1 MFRNLSRI
9 AQAVFRRNQ
18 REREMDAELRFHLDM
33 ETRKNMQRGMSPK
46 EARLL
51 ALRNFGGVELTKE
64 QCRDARG
71 GRFIETLWQD
81 LRYGARVLKR
91 NPGFTLVALLTLT
104 LGIGANTAIFSVIYG
119 VLMRPLPYADGN
131 RLVIIHQQAPLA
143 RIDDMGFSVKEIND
157 YREQSQTLDEVV
169 EHHSMSF
176 LLLDGKEAQR
186 VSTAVVSANFFDV
199 LGVKMLMGR
208 SFLPSD
214 DVKGAD
220 AVLVLS
226 YNYWLQ
232 QYKGD
237 PNIIGRVFRM
247 NDKPHTVI
255 GVLPPIPQYPSESDV
270 YMPTVA
276 CPTRSSDRFIANR
289 TFRMMNVFGKLK
301 AGATVAQ
308 ARADLSAIAGN
319 LQKAYPEAYPENR
332 GYAATIAPLQ
342 EELTRQAKPTFLIL
356 IGTAGLVLL
365 IACANV
371 ANLTLAR
378 LMRRER
384 EMAIRAAMGAG
395 RGRLIRQMLTESTM
409 LALAG
414 GALGLLVAAW
424 GLRLLITFAARF
436 TPRAHEISIDAFV
449 LLFTLVVSL
458 GTGLVFGL
466 MPVLGSDKN
475 LAGALKENSR
485 TTAGVAR
492 HRARSLLVVAQVALS
507 FMLLIGA
514 GLMLRS
520 LLKLQRVNPGFNPE
534 NVLTLRISPNS
545 SRYNTNEQFR
555 DFMLRVLDR
564 VKSQPGVLSAALG
577 STYPMNATSIRFGPN
592 TQIFEIEG
600 RQQETGAP
608 PLTADRR
615 SVTPAYFETIQMPL
629 VKGRALAESDNDKA
643 LPVAV
648 INQSLARHYW
658 GDEDPIGRR
667 VTFDRGEHW
676 LTLVGIVGDVKQYG
690 LDHDATDEL
699 YLSHAQNPSAT
710 QLLVRTATTP
720 MAMAQ
725 VMRQTV
731 YDLDQ
736 ETAVDNVQTLERVR
750 DESLASPRL
759 TALLLGLFAA
769 LAMVITAAGIAGVMA
784 LTVTQRT
791 HEIGVRMA
799 LGASSANVMAMVMR
813 QGMTLVVIGLAV
825 GAAGAFALARM
836 MSALLFSVAPG
847 DPLTFGAVAAV
858 LILVAALSCL
868 VPARRVTTIDPMLA
882 LRAE

>member
-1 MFRNLSRI
+1 MFRKLSRI
-9 AQAVFRRNQ
+9 TQSVLRRNQ
-18 REREMDAELRFHLDM
+18 REREMDAELRFHLEM
-33 ETRKNMQRGMSPK
+33 ETRKHRARGLSEPA
-46 EARLL
+46 ARQA
-51 ALRNFGGVELTKE
+51 ALRSFGGVELTKE

-71 GRFIETLWQD
+71 GRFIETSLQD
-81 LRYGARVLKR
+81 LRYGARVLRR
-91 NPGFTLVALLTLT
+91 NPGFTLVALLTLA

-131 RLVIIHQQAPLA
+131 RLVILHQQAPLA
-143 RIDDMGFSVKEIND
+143 RVEDMGFSVKEIND
-157 YREQSQTLDEVV
+157 YREQAQTLDQVV

-176 LLLDGKEAQR
+176 ILLGGEEAQR
-186 VSTAVVSANFFDV
+186 VQTAVVSANFFDM
-199 LGVKMLMGR
+199 LGIQALYGR
-208 SFLPSD
+208 TFLPSD
-214 DVKGAD
+214 DEKGAD

-226 YNYWLQ
+226 YNYWKQ

-247 NDKPHTVI
+247 NDRPHTVI

-301 AGATVAQ
+301 AGATVEQ
-308 ARADLSAIAGN
+308 ARAELSGIAGN
-319 LQKAYPEAYPENR
+319 LQKAYPDAYPENR
-332 GYAATIAPLQ
+332 GYAATLAPLQ
-342 EELTRQAKPTFLIL
+342 EELTRRAKPTFLIL
-356 IGTAGLVLL
+356 LGTAGLVLL

-395 RGRLIRQMLTESTM
+395 RGRLIRQMLTESTL
-409 LALAG
+409 LAMAG
-414 GALGLLVAAW
+414 GAIGLLVAAW
-424 GLRLLITFAARF
+424 GLQLLVNFAERF
-436 TPRAHEISIDAFV
+436 TPRAHEISIDGFV

-458 GTGLVFGL
+458 GTGIVFGL
-466 MPVLGSDKN
+466 LPALGSDRN

-485 TTAGVAR
+485 TTAGAMR

-520 LLKLQRVNPGFNPE
+520 LVKLQAVNPGFNPE
-534 NVLTLRISPNS
+534 SVLTLRVS
-545 SRYNTNEQFR
+545 SNWSRLATTEQYR
-555 DFMLRVLDR
+555 DFMLRLLDR
-564 VKSQPGVLSAALG
+564 VKAQPGVLSAALS
-577 STYPMNATSIRFGPN
+577 STYPLNANSIRFGPFSR
-592 TQIFEIEG
+592 TFEIES
-600 RQQETGAP
+600 RPQESGAP
-608 PLTADRR
+608 PLTADARTI
-615 SVTPAYFETIQMPL
+615 TPDYFETIRMPMI
-629 VKGRALAESDNDKA
+629 KGRAFAESDNDKA
-643 LPVAV
+643 PLVAI
-648 INQSLARHYW
+648 INQTLARQYW
-658 GDEDPIGRR
+658 GDEDPIDRR

-676 LTLVGIVGDVKQYG
+676 LKIVGIVGDVKQYG
-690 LDHDATDEL
+690 LDHEVTAEL
-699 YLSHAQNPSAT
+699 YTPHAQNPGVG
-710 QLLVRTATTP
+710 QLLVRTATAP
-720 MAMAQ
+720 MAMSQ
-725 VMRQTV
+725 LLRQTV
-731 YDLDQ
+731 YDVDP

-750 DESLASPRL
+750 DESLASPRV

-799 LGASSANVMAMVMR
+799 LGATSRNVILMVVR
-813 QGMTLVVIGLAV
+813 QGMTLVGLGLAAGAV
-825 GAAGAFALARM
+825 GAFLLARM
-836 MSALLFSVAPG
+836 MSSLLFAVKPG
-847 DPLTFGAVAAV
+847 DPLTFIAVAAV
-858 LILVAALSCL
+858 LVAVAMMACL
-868 VPARRVTTIDPMLA
+868 LPARRVTTIDPMLA